1 MAQPRAPTKARAAVV
16 EPAQQVDPP
25 QARPPEVGHK
35 RRLSPFW
42 RHFLEMLS
50 AMAVGMIATGAIFVS
65 ITGLKTWDEVTVQ
78 YPTQVLLAM
87 AAGMTIPM
95 VAWMLVRGMGRRNA
109 YEMAAAMVLPVLP
122 FLCLVWFD
130 VTKGAQCGPYC
141 MTTIVAMLVLM
152 RYRRS
157 TYSTAM

>member
-1 MAQPRAPTKARAAVV
+1 MAQPRAPTRARAAVV
-16 EPAQQVDPP
+16 EPAQQMDPP

-42 RHFLEMLS
+42 RHFPEMLA

-87 AAGMTIPM
+87 AAGMSIPM

-141 MTTIVAMLVLM
+141 LTTIVAMLVLM

-157 TYSTAM
+157 TYSMAM

>member
-25 QARPPEVGHK
+25 QARLPEVGHK

-87 AAGMTIPM
+87 VAGMSIPM

-157 TYSTAM
+157 TYSMAM